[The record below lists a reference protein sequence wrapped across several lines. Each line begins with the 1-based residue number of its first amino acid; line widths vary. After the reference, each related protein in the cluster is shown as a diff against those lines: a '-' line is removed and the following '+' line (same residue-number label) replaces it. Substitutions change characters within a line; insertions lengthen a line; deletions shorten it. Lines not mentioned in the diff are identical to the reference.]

1 MKTTAV
7 KSPALC
13 SGLLTATVSLGVTC
27 LAQSQGQE
35 LQPMGMTHVS
45 ASEVGSEVAGSGEIE
60 SNLER
65 WEFTKARQQIH
76 WVGAPAGSSHGIAF
90 NWDIGTPR

>member
-7 KSPALC
+7 KSPAFC
-13 SGLLTATVSLGVTC
+13 GGLLTATVSLGVTC

-45 ASEVGSEVAGSGEIE
+45 ASEVGSEVAGSGE
-60 SNLER
+60 SNPTLSVGNSQRRDSKFTGLEHLLVQA
-65 WEFTKARQQIH
+65 T
-76 WVGAPAGSSHGIAF
+76 G
-90 NWDIGTPR
+90 